1 VSAGGTSRI
10 QLILQGTPGVMAGLK
25 GVAGQVGALHSQVT
39 AYNAT
44 VKKSEERS
52 WLFNQAMF
60 TMRRFAYGATLA
72 VGALASASV
81 YMGIKFNVTME
92 QNTIAMA
99 HFLGG
104 TAAATRELDRLYEV
118 AARTPFEFQ
127 NVVEAERR
135 FLAFGYSL
143 EESRKALSVI
153 GDVAAGLGGEPA
165 ENISRLVL
173 VMGQVKATGR
183 ILGQDML
190 QLQQLGI
197 DTNRIFREELGLTRE
212 DLAAGVGELQ
222 IPSEIAIPALLRG
235 MQKQFKGMAEEQSKT
250 LGGMLSTLRDYRNQF
265 LGAMTE
271 PITDRLRERVVPGLI
286 ALTQELS
293 TAAKAGASFTTIIG
307 ILDNKLGARGG
318 LLMIWKTIRDVGI
331 GIGNVFTNAVVPAF
345 RIAFTAAYPLFFILK
360 EMAAVFRILSEH
372 TIFAGI
378 IFGVLGTIWVYTTT
392 IMLAYTVMMMRQTFA
407 TMVSTVASSRFG
419 IVLKWL
425 GRWILLG
432 IRRIWG
438 MIFAEQAYAVW
449 TARAT
454 GSTWL
459 FSASATGG
467 TVAMGFFQTAMWTA
481 ILSVR
486 AFVIDLNILKMTIW
500 SIPLIGWAL
509 AVISAMIYLE
519 LRFQAISRWLQFL
532 WDKMRA
538 FTDWTKGSWVGR
550 LVGGAVNI
558 AAGAVP
564 FVGPV
569 LQGGG
574 HVAGQFAG
582 GGVAGIGGRYLVGER
597 GPELVTLPRGA
608 QVTPN
613 NQTGKFA
620 QGYGTPEYI
629 EMHTHVN
636 LDGREMAEVVSKYK
650 LSRAARQ

>member
-1 VSAGGTSRI
+1 MAAGGVSRI
-10 QLILQGTPGVMAGLK
+10 QILMQGQHAAIAGFK
-25 GVAGQVGALHSQVT
+25 GVAAGARGLNKEMQT
-39 AYNAT
+39 FQAGI
-44 VKKSEERS
+44 KKSEERS

-72 VGALASASV
+72 VGALATASV
-81 YMGIKFNVTME
+81 YMGLKFNITME
-92 QNTIAMA
+92 QNEIAMA
-99 HFLGG
+99 HFLGS
-104 TAAATRELDRLYEV
+104 TAAAKRELEFLYEV
-118 AARTPFEFQ
+118 AAKTPFEFQ

-143 EESRKALSVI
+143 QESRKALAVI

-173 VMGQVKATGR
+173 VMGQVRATGR

-197 DTNRIFREELGLTRE
+197 DTNKIFREELGLTRE

-222 IPSEIAIPALLRG
+222 IPSEVAVPALLRG

-286 ALTQELS
+286 ALTKELS
-293 TAAKAGASFTTIIG
+293 TAAKAGASFTTIIS
-307 ILDNKLGARGG
+307 ILDDRLGAAGG
-318 LLMIWKTIRDVGI
+318 LLMIWKAIRDIGI
-331 GIGNVFTNAVVPAF
+331 GIGNVFTKGVAPTF
-345 RIAFTAAYPLFFILK
+345 KIAFAAALPFLFILK
-360 EMAAVFRILSEH
+360 EVAAVIRFLTQYTFIAVPV
-372 TIFAGI
+372 FATLA
-378 IFGVLGTIWVYTTT
+378 VIWVYTTAIAT
-392 IMLAYTVMMMRQTFA
+392 AYAIIMFRQTAA
-407 TMVSTVASSRFG
+407 TVVATVATSRFG
-419 IVLKWL
+419 IVMKWL
-425 GRWILLG
+425 GRWILIG
-432 IRRIWG
+432 IKRIWG
-438 MIFAEQAYAVW
+438 MIFANQAYATW
-449 TARAT
+449 TARSAGT
-454 GSTWL
+454 TNL
-459 FSASATGG
+459 FTASQIGG
-467 TVAMGFFQTAMWTA
+467 TVAMGFFQTAMWSA
-481 ILSVR
+481 ILTTK

-500 SIPLIGWAL
+500 SIPIIGWAL
-509 AVISAMIYLE
+509 AIISAMIYLE
-519 LRFQAISRWLQFL
+519 IRFHAVSRWLQFL

-538 FTDWTKGSWVGR
+538 FTDWTKNSWVGR
-550 LVGGAVNI
+550 VVGGAVNM
-558 AAGAVP
+558 AVGAVP

-569 LQGGG
+569 LQGTRA
-574 HVAGQFAG
+574 VAGQMAG

-608 QVTPN
+608 HVTPN
-613 NQTGKFA
+613 A
-620 QGYGTPEYI
+620 QIGGSQGLPEYI